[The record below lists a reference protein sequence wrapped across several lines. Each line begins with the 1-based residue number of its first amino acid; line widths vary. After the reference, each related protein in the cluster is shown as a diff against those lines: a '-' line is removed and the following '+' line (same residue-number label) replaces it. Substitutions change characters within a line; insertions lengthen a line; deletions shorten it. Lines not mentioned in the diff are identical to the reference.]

1 MKIYCFS
8 GLGADERVFQYMDF
22 SPHELVHV
30 KWIEPK
36 KKETLQNYALR
47 IGKSIYNT
55 HEPFA
60 LMGLSFGGMLVQELS
75 KKMKPQ
81 KTIVISSIAGKHEKP
96 FRMRVTNF
104 FRLYDYIPSKY
115 FNQPSK
121 IGFRLFGAKSEREK
135 QLLSDILSESDPNYI
150 RWALN
155 AISRW
160 DNSEVVPAFRIHG
173 NEDNLFPYT
182 KVKHDY
188 TVKGGGHLMVVSHPK
203 EIEREI
209 MKFIGSET

>member
-22 SPHELVHV
+22 TPHELVHV

-36 KKETLQNYALR
+36 ANETLKNYALR
-47 IGKSIYNT
+47 MGEFINED
-55 HEPFA
+55 EPFS

-81 KTIVISSIAGKHEKP
+81 KTIVISSIAGKHEQP
-96 FRMRVTNF
+96 FRMRITSF
-104 FRLYDYIPSKY
+104 FNLYNYVPSKY
-115 FNQPSK
+115 FNEPSK
-121 IGFRLFGAKSEREK
+121 IGFRLFGAKSDKEK
-135 QLLSDILSESDPNYI
+135 QLLTDILADSDPNYI

-160 DNSEVVPAFRIHG
+160 DNLEIVPAFRIHG
-173 NEDNLFPYT
+173 SEDNLFPYK

-203 EIEREI
+203 EIEQEI
-209 MKFIGSET
+209 MKIMSV